1 MDKGVIVSYWRFQIQ
16 LVKIYTKVGYTL
28 GGGGG
33 TVLTK
38 ITYPFAFVKK
48 LPVLVITDKT
58 ERLNFD
64 ADSFFLRTSLW

>member
-1 MDKGVIVSYWRFQIQ
+1 MDKEVIVSYWRFQIQ
-16 LVKIYTKVGYTL
+16 LVKIYPRVGFTL
-28 GGGGG
+28 GGGG

-38 ITYPFAFVKK
+38 ITYPFAFVEK
-48 LPVLVITDKT
+48 LPVLVITDKA